1 VPIPE
6 AVPAPLTRNDRGGNT
21 REETEV
27 KVETLV
33 RDSAEVVRIVQLSP
47 GDVYKRLVKQSYE
60 TTYSIRLGV
69 VQDVVSNGEQTAVTA
84 LEFDYAYSSATP
96 RIEVFANDSDLQL
109 FAATPEEIRT
119 YFAEVF
125 ASARRQVQAAEEA
138 ATKARGVLQTVDKVS
153 KAIIAD
159 ELTAPQ
165 TSGEITAEPEV
176 PLDETAGAD
185 LPAPPW

>member
-1 VPIPE
+1 M
-6 AVPAPLTRNDRGGNT
+6 
-21 REETEV
+21 
-27 KVETLV
+27 KVEVLV
-33 RDSAEVVRIVQLSP
+33 KDSAQVVRIIQLSP

-69 VQDVVSNGEQTAVTA
+69 VQDVVSNGEQAAITA

-96 RIEVFANDSDLQL
+96 KIEVFGDDSDLQL
-109 FAATPEEIRT
+109 FAATPEEIRA
-119 YFAEVF
+119 YFGEVF

-138 ATKARGVLQTVDKVS
+138 ATKARGVLQTVEKVS

-165 TSGEITAEPEV
+165 TSGEIAAEPEV
-176 PLDETAGAD
+176 PLDETATND
-185 LPAPPW
+185 PPWA